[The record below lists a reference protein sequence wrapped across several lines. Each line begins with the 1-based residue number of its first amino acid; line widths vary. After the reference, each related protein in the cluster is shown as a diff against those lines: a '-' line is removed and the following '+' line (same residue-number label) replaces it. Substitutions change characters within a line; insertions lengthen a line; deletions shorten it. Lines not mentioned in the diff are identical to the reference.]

1 MSSNLPP
8 GPSLAPAPTAIPAA
22 ALGRWLGRMGLG
34 KPGGLIA
41 LALLL
46 VALAG
51 LVLAWG
57 LRSRGPA
64 PASAQA
70 LRIAEAHAP
79 ETPQHGIG
87 SPAHRRTDMPLA
99 EPEPSGLPVAPAGTT
114 AVAPPLAPPV
124 APSIESLAP
133 PPEATAGANLPLAPV
148 TPRAPEAGLLQ
159 AAAQDIKTL
168 LDHQQRQAER
178 IEQLGQQLA
187 SLTAALDRMQ
197 ARQVAARRVVRRV
210 AAAPVAAAS
219 APAASAPAQAQLL
232 SVDMWDGRP
241 SVVIGTDSAED
252 RRVRFLAEG
261 DRQSGIALKQASPH
275 EQRAVFDVA
284 GREVV
289 LDREGRR

>member
-8 GPSLAPAPTAIPAA
+8 GPSLAPAPTAVPAA
-22 ALGRWLGRMGLG
+22 DLARWLGRIGLG
-34 KPGGLIA
+34 KPGGLIV

-57 LRSRGPA
+57 LRRHQPVPA
-64 PASAQA
+64 PAQA
-70 LRIAEAHAP
+70 LRLAEAPAP
-79 ETPQHGIG
+79 DTPQSGG
-87 SPAHRRTDMPLA
+87 EAPAPRRTDMPLA
-99 EPEPSGLPVAPAGTT
+99 EPEPSGLPAAAAGALSIAPSNAPNQ
-114 AVAPPLAPPV
+114 VPNPAPPTGAAAGGNELPPPV
-124 APSIESLAP
+124 M
-133 PPEATAGANLPLAPV
+133 
-148 TPRAPEAGLLQ
+148 PRAPEVGLLQ

-178 IEQLGQQLA
+178 IEQLGQQVAGLA
-187 SLTAALDRMQ
+187 AAVDRLQ
-197 ARQVAARRVVRRV
+197 ARQVAARRMVRR

-219 APAASAPAQAQLL
+219 APAAPAAAQAQLL

-241 SVVIGTDSAED
+241 SVVIGTGSAED

-261 DRQSGIALKQASPH
+261 DRQSGIALKHASPH
-275 EQRAVFDVA
+275 EQRAVIDVA

-289 LDREGRR
+289 LDREGQR